1 MITFESIRWKNF
13 LSTGD
18 QWTEIDFCESPSTLI
33 VGSNGAGKS
42 TMLDALCFALFNK
55 PFRKINRGQLVNS
68 INEKGLKVEVC
79 FSIGKDEYRVFR
91 GAKPNLFEVY
101 KNNKMVDQ
109 DAAAKDTQKY
119 LEQSV
124 LKLNYKS
131 FTQVVILGSSTFVP
145 FMQLGASVRREVIED
160 LLDIQIFSN
169 MNSLLKDRVRSAQ
182 SQSNDCGHMLRLT
195 KEKVESQ
202 QKLLDSL
209 KEVNHNRQEEK
220 RNRYNKNSKSI
231 EEVKSNHIKLKDE
244 ILVLEEEVGD
254 VEVQRKFVRKLRQ
267 GQADKKSELKLI
279 ANNLKFFKS
288 HDQCPTCTQSISTT
302 FKNNQV
308 DTLTG
313 SGTTIATEIEAFTQD
328 ITEAVSVI
336 TKIEETSAK
345 LYEVRSDATA
355 QEREIVRLEK
365 ENLEISKQILELQQ
379 STPNIDQEKETLQGY
394 LAEYKT
400 TEKDCAEVSQ
410 KLDEFQVVSS
420 LLKDSGIK
428 SQIIKKYVPI
438 FNQLINKYL
447 SSMEFFVNFTLDEE
461 FNEVIKS
468 RFRDEFSYAS
478 FSEGEKQKIDLALL
492 FTWREVARMKN
503 SVATNL
509 LILDEV
515 FDSSLDSSGTGEL
528 LQILKS
534 LGDGTNVFV
543 ISHKGDILV
552 DKFLRTLKFEKVN
565 DFSKMSDES

>member
-1 MITFESIRWKNF
+1 MITFETIRWKNF

-109 DAAAKDTQKY
+109 DAAARDTQKY

-169 MNSLLKDRVRSAQ
+169 MNSLLKDRVRSSQ

-231 EEVKSNHIKLKDE
+231 EEVKSNFNKLQHE
-244 ILVLEEEVGD
+244 IVILEEQMED
-254 VEVQRKFVRKLRQ
+254 VELQKKFVRKLRQ

-288 HDQCPTCTQSISTT
+288 HDVCPTCTQNISSV
-302 FKNNQV
+302 FKTDQV
-308 DTLTG
+308 DTLTS
-313 SGTTIATEIEAFTQD
+313 SGTTLATKIEEFTKD
-328 ITEAVSVI
+328 ISEAVSVV
-336 TKIEETSAK
+336 TKIEETSTK

-355 QEREIVRLEK
+355 QEREVVRLEMD
-365 ENLEISKQILELQQ
+365 NIEISKQILELQQ

-394 LAEYKT
+394 VAEYKT

-410 KLDEFQVVSS
+410 QLDEFQVVSS

-528 LQILKS
+528 LQILRS

>member
-1 MITFESIRWKNF
+1 MITFETIRWKNF

-160 LLDIQIFSN
+160 LLDIQIFSY
-169 MNSLLKDRVRSAQ
+169 MNTILKDRVRTQITKNRDTIYLKDIAEERVL
-182 SQSNDCGHMLRLT
+182 SQERLINSLKEINTNRKEEKQEKYDLNESKIKEKSKQKTSKKRKLKKLEDGCQGIETQRTLLQGLRDKQTENKTELKRLT
-195 KEKVESQ
+195 KE
-202 QKLLDSL
+202 
-209 KEVNHNRQEEK
+209 
-220 RNRYNKNSKSI
+220 
-231 EEVKSNHIKLKDE
+231 IKF
-244 ILVLEEEVGD
+244 LE
-254 VEVQRKFVRKLRQ
+254 
-267 GQADKKSELKLI
+267 
-279 ANNLKFFKS
+279 S
-288 HDQCPTCTQSISTT
+288 HDVCPTCTQVIGDGFKETRMTSLTT
-302 FKNNQV
+302 
-308 DTLTG
+308 TG
-313 SGTTIATEIEAFTQD
+313 SGLTTDAESIEKNIDEILSAID
-328 ITEAVSVI
+328 
-336 TKIEETSAK
+336 KIEKICEEMYS
-345 LYEVRSDATA
+345 VRSEVSSLD
-355 QEREIVRLEK
+355 RDILRLKK
-365 ENLEISKQILELQQ
+365 ENLDIDTELKDLTSPKIDEENKILDRLNDELKIIQ
-379 STPNIDQEKETLQGY
+379 D
-394 LAEYKT
+394 
-400 TEKDCAEVSQ
+400 DCALSNQ
-410 KLDEFQVVSS
+410 TLDEYNIVGK

-428 SQIIKKYVPI
+428 KQIIKKYIPI
-438 FNQLINKYL
+438 FNGLINKYL
-447 SSMEFFVNFTLDEE
+447 HTMDFFVNFTLDEE

-503 SVATNL
+503 SAATNL

-515 FDSSLDSSGTGEL
+515 FDSSLDASATGEL
-528 LQILKS
+528 LSILLK
-534 LGDGTNVFV
+534 LGEGTNLFV
-543 ISHKGDILV
+543 ISHKGDLLI
-552 DKFLRTLKFEKVN
+552 DKFKRCLRFEKVN
-565 DFSKMSDES
+565 DFSKLLEEE

>member
-1 MITFESIRWKNF
+1 MITFETIRWKNF

-220 RNRYNKNSKSI
+220 RKRYNKNSKSI
-231 EEVKSNHIKLKDE
+231 EEVKSNHIKLQDE
-244 ILVLEEEVGD
+244 ILVLQEEVGD
-254 VEVQRKFVRKLRQ
+254 VELQRKFVRKLRQ

-313 SGTTIATEIEAFTQD
+313 SGTTLATEIEAFTQD

-336 TKIEETSAK
+336 TKIEETSTK

-355 QEREIVRLEK
+355 QERELVRLEK

>member
-1 MITFESIRWKNF
+1 MITFESIKWKNF

-18 QWTEIDFCESPSTLI
+18 QWTEIQLNDISSTLI
-33 VGSNGAGKS
+33 VGTNGAGKS
-42 TMLDALCFALFNK
+42 TMLDALCFGLFNK

-109 DAAAKDTQKY
+109 DAAARDTQKY

-182 SQSNDCGHMLRLT
+182 SQSNDCGHVLRLT

-220 RNRYNKNSKSI
+220 RKRYNKNSKSI

-288 HDQCPTCTQSISTT
+288 HDQCPTCTQSISTS
-302 FKNNQV
+302 FKTNQV
-308 DTLTG
+308 NTLTG

-336 TKIEETSAK
+336 NKIEETSAK

>member
-1 MITFESIRWKNF
+1 MITFETIRWKNF

-145 FMQLGASVRREVIED
+145 FMQLGASVRREGIED

-182 SQSNDCGHMLRLT
+182 SQSNDCGHVLRLT

-220 RNRYNKNSKSI
+220 RKRYNKNSKSI
-231 EEVKSNHIKLKDE
+231 EEVKSNHIKLQDE
-244 ILVLEEEVGD
+244 ILVLQEEVGD
-254 VEVQRKFVRKLRQ
+254 VELQRKFVRKLRQ

-313 SGTTIATEIEAFTQD
+313 SGTTLATEIEAFTQD

-355 QEREIVRLEK
+355 QERELVRLEK

>member
-182 SQSNDCGHMLRLT
+182 NQSNDCGHMLRLT

-220 RNRYNKNSKSI
+220 RNRYNKNSKII

-288 HDQCPTCTQSISTT
+288 HDQCPTCTQSISTS
-302 FKNNQV
+302 FKTNQV
-308 DTLTG
+308 NTLTG

-336 TKIEETSAK
+336 NKIEETSAK

-534 LGDGTNVFV
+534 LGNGTNVFV

>member
-1 MITFESIRWKNF
+1 MITFETIRWKNF

-220 RNRYNKNSKSI
+220 RKRYNKNSKSI
-231 EEVKSNHIKLKDE
+231 EEVKSNHIKLQDE
-244 ILVLEEEVGD
+244 ILVLQEEVGD

-288 HDQCPTCTQSISTT
+288 HDVCPTCTQSISTT

-313 SGTTIATEIEAFTQD
+313 SGTTLATEIESFTKD

-355 QEREIVRLEK
+355 QERELVRLEK

>member
-1 MITFESIRWKNF
+1 
-13 LSTGD
+13 
-18 QWTEIDFCESPSTLI
+18 
-33 VGSNGAGKS
+33 V
-42 TMLDALCFALFNK
+42 
-55 PFRKINRGQLVNS
+55 
-68 INEKGLKVEVC
+68 
-79 FSIGKDEYRVFR
+79 
-91 GAKPNLFEVY
+91 
-101 KNNKMVDQ
+101 
-109 DAAAKDTQKY
+109 
-119 LEQSV
+119 
-124 LKLNYKS
+124 
-131 FTQVVILGSSTFVP
+131 
-145 FMQLGASVRREVIED
+145 
-160 LLDIQIFSN
+160 
-169 MNSLLKDRVRSAQ
+169 
-182 SQSNDCGHMLRLT
+182 LRLT

-231 EEVKSNHIKLKDE
+231 KEVQSNHIKLKDE
-244 ILVLEEEVGD
+244 ILVLQEEVGD

-267 GQADKKSELKLI
+267 GQSDKKSELKLI

-288 HDQCPTCTQSISTT
+288 HDVCPTCTQNISSS
-302 FKNNQV
+302 FKTNQV

-313 SGTTIATEIEAFTQD
+313 SGTILATEIEAFTKD
-328 ITEAVSVI
+328 ISEAVDVI
-336 TKIEETSAK
+336 TKIEDTSAK

-355 QEREIVRLEK
+355 QEREVVRLEM
-365 ENLEISKQILELQQ
+365 ENLEISKQILELQE

-394 LAEYKT
+394 VAEYKA

-410 KLDEFQVVSS
+410 QLDEFQVVSS

>member
-1 MITFESIRWKNF
+1 MITFETIRWKNF

-182 SQSNDCGHMLRLT
+182 NQSNDCGHMLRLT

-220 RNRYNKNSKSI
+220 RKRYNKNSKSI
-231 EEVKSNHIKLKDE
+231 EEVKSNHIKLQDE
-244 ILVLEEEVGD
+244 ILVLQEEVGD
-254 VEVQRKFVRKLRQ
+254 VELQRKFVRKLRQ

-308 DTLTG
+308 DSLTDSGKTL
-313 SGTTIATEIEAFTQD
+313 ATEIEAFTQD

-355 QEREIVRLEK
+355 QEREVVRLEK

-400 TEKDCAEVSQ
+400 TENDCAEVSQ
-410 KLDEFQVVSS
+410 RLDEFQVVSS

>member
-1 MITFESIRWKNF
+1 MITFETIRWKNF

-109 DAAAKDTQKY
+109 DAAARDTQKY

-220 RNRYNKNSKSI
+220 RKRYNKNSKSI
-231 EEVKSNHIKLKDE
+231 EEVKSNHIKLQDE
-244 ILVLEEEVGD
+244 ILVLQEEVGD
-254 VEVQRKFVRKLRQ
+254 VELQRKFVRKLRQ

-288 HDQCPTCTQSISTT
+288 HDVCPTCTQNISSA
-302 FKNNQV
+302 FKTDQV
-308 DTLTG
+308 DTLTD
-313 SGTTIATEIEAFTQD
+313 SGKVLATEIESFTQD
-328 ITEAVSVI
+328 ISEAVNVI

-355 QEREIVRLEK
+355 QEREVVRLEK

-379 STPNIDQEKETLQGY
+379 STPNIDQEKETLHGY

-410 KLDEFQVVSS
+410 RLDEFQVVSS

-428 SQIIKKYVPI
+428 SQIIKKYIPI

-534 LGDGTNVFV
+534 LGDRTNVFV